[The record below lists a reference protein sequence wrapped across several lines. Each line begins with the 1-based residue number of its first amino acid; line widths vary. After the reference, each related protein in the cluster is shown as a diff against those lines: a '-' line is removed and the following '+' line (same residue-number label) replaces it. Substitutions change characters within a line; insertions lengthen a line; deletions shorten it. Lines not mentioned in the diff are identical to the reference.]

1 LGERSMMEG
10 GHRTSTL
17 RAVTPAR
24 VAILPADQI
33 DKTLLT
39 ELRTHHLAM
48 PDAEKGPASPS
59 PA

>member
-1 LGERSMMEG
+1 M
-10 GHRTSTL
+10 RT
-17 RAVTPAR
+17 
-24 VAILPADQI
+24 IIDLPADQI